1 MTEFYGSQDKGDTFV
16 KTHIFKIDDSFNL
29 SLLSDNNDE
38 YNRQLLS
45 VYLTPCIGDVTSF
58 DDILTTIKPM
68 IDERDRVLYVVETI
82 VNKYSQKCI
91 YTIAFRKLIINENKQ
106 CWKAIKHDY
115 VIFNGYNAYISDKF
129 QRKNITDNTD
139 YKLFLAI

>member
-1 MTEFYGSQDKGDTFV
+1 M
-16 KTHIFKIDDSFNL
+16 
-29 SLLSDNNDE
+29 
-38 YNRQLLS
+38 
-45 VYLTPCIGDVTSF
+45 
-58 DDILTTIKPM
+58 M
-68 IDERDRVLYVVETI
+68 DERDRVLYVVENI
-82 VNKYSQKCI
+82 INKYSQKCI

>member
-1 MTEFYGSQDKGDTFV
+1 M
-16 KTHIFKIDDSFNL
+16 KTYIFKIDDSFDL
-29 SLLSDNNDE
+29 SLLSDNDDE

-45 VYLTPCIGDVTSF
+45 VHLTPCIGDVTSF

-91 YTIAFRKLIINENKQ
+91 YMIAFRKLIINEYKQ
-106 CWKAIKHDY
+106 CWKAIKYDY

-129 QRKNITDNTD
+129 QRKNITDNTN